1 MGNKQRSKPAQLQH
15 HRVLTLVS
23 FASAPVTEPG
33 MLEVV
38 VGAMVTIIGLS
49 WRIDDLLEIG
59 TLCYLPFAQKCVN
72 FVGNYKQL
80 HCLITDFPHLKTDTL
95 LIQIPMFVFFTLHV
109 LDTWSST
116 RAYQEWGLR
125 EGFKSWS
132 HNPHGEVCALSME
145 PQVELSHPVCAPC
158 DCDRESSAPGRGTW
172 EHHHTEIHTQ
182 PVS

>member
-1 MGNKQRSKPAQLQH
+1 MSLPWSPSHLHRAQ
-15 HRVLTLVS
+15 
-23 FASAPVTEPG
+23 PG

-38 VGAMVTIIGLS
+38 VEAIVTIIGLS
-49 WRIDDLLEIG
+49 WRNDDLLEIG

-72 FVGNYKQL
+72 FVGNLKQL
-80 HCLITDFPHLKTDTL
+80 HCLITDFLHLKTDML

-109 LDTWSST
+109 LKHLILDENISRVGPW
-116 RAYQEWGLR
+116 

-132 HNPHGEVCALSME
+132 HNPHGGVCALSKE

-158 DCDRESSAPGRGTW
+158 DCDREPSAPGRGTW

-182 PVS
+182 PLS